1 MYICYKSTFLKKK
14 QFNTLVIHD
23 LVADTFHLPS
33 HSHTYY
39 ELVYV
44 LEGRGT
50 HYLNNLITPYK
61 PGDLFFISLEDE
73 HHFEF
78 ATPSRMVFIKF
89 TDQYFEVL
97 RSLSQDSFKTTPE
110 KMMRHKMLKEVKLK
124 FDSSTKSILRR
135 TIENIV
141 DYDLND
147 DSSTSPIILYQI
159 FSIFALIKETV
170 AKMEIRI
177 DHGLPGKEEIIT
189 YLHHNIYKPEK
200 IRINNLAAHFNISES
215 YFSNYFKR
223 NFEISLRDYISNYRL
238 ALIEKRI
245 ETGKV
250 TLKQIADEFGFND
263 QSHLSH
269 YYKRKKNQPIG
280 HLKRKS

>member
-1 MYICYKSTFLKKK
+1 MKKK
-14 QFNTLVIHD
+14 QYDTLVIHD
-23 LVADTFHLPS
+23 LEADTFHLPS

-44 LEGRGT
+44 LKGRGT
-50 HYLNNLITPYK
+50 HYLNNLVATYK
-61 PGDLFFISLEDE
+61 PGDIFFISLEDE
-73 HHFEF
+73 HRFEF

-89 TDQYFEVL
+89 TDQYFEAL

-124 FDSSTKSILRR
+124 FDSSSKAILRR

-141 DYDLND
+141 DYNAKENA
-147 DSSTSPIILYQI
+147 STSPTILYQI
-159 FSIFALIKETV
+159 FSIFALIKEAA

-177 DHGLPGKEEIIT
+177 DNGLPGKEEIIT

-223 NFEISLRDYISNYRL
+223 NFDISLRDYIRHYRL
-238 ALIEKRI
+238 TLIEKRI
-245 ETGKV
+245 ETGQD
-250 TLKQIADEFGFND
+250 TLKQIADEFGFID
-263 QSHLSH
+263 ESHLSH
-269 YYKRKKNQPIG
+269 YYKRNKNHPIG